1 MGHPRSTDSL
11 PSSVKLAAA
20 LLVVYGAAV
29 VLNATVIQEAGG
41 WAAPRDF
48 PRALIRLLGTGLI
61 AWGLVQR
68 ARWAWWVG
76 VILAAFW
83 LVAGAAAVLVVERGD
98 VYWLQP
104 SGFQVF
110 LMVSLLCL
118 GLALGLLLS
127 PSARRVF
134 RRPASSPAPQPTGP
148 GGPKL
153 GGGETSGSL

>member
-1 MGHPRSTDSL
+1 MGHPRGTDSL

-68 ARWAWWVG
+68 ARWAWWLG

-118 GLALGLLLS
+118 GLALALLLS

-134 RRPASSPAPQPTGP
+134 RRPAA
-148 GGPKL
+148 
-153 GGGETSGSL
+153 

>member
-1 MGHPRSTDSL
+1 MGHPRGTDSL
-11 PSSVKLAAA
+11 PSSVKLAAV

-68 ARWAWWVG
+68 ARWAWWLG
-76 VILAAFW
+76 VILAALW

-118 GLALGLLLS
+118 GLALALLLS

-134 RRPASSPAPQPTGP
+134 RRPPA
-148 GGPKL
+148 
-153 GGGETSGSL
+153 

>member
-1 MGHPRSTDSL
+1 MEHPRGTESL
-11 PSSVKLAAA
+11 PGSVKLAAA
-20 LLVVYGAAV
+20 LLVLYGVAV
-29 VLNATVIQEAGG
+29 VLNATVIQNEGG
-41 WAAPRDF
+41 WAAPRDV
-48 PRALIRLLGTGLI
+48 PRAIIRLAGTGMI
-61 AWGLVQR
+61 AWGLVHR
-68 ARWAWWVG
+68 ARWAWWLG
-76 VILAAFW
+76 VILAAAW
-83 LVAGAAAVLVVERGD
+83 LVAGAVAVLVVDRGD

>member
-1 MGHPRSTDSL
+1 MGHPPGTDAL

-29 VLNATVIQEAGG
+29 VLNATVIQSAGG
-41 WAAPRDF
+41 WAAPHDF
-48 PRALIRLLGTGLI
+48 PRAVIRLLGTGLI
-61 AWGLVQR
+61 AWGLVHR
-68 ARWAWWVG
+68 ARWAWWLG

-83 LVAGAAAVLVVERGD
+83 LAAGAAAVLVVERGD

-110 LMVSLLCL
+110 LIVSLLCL
-118 GLALGLLLS
+118 GLVLALLLS

-134 RRPASSPAPQPTGP
+134 RRPAA
-148 GGPKL
+148 
-153 GGGETSGSL
+153 

>member
-1 MGHPRSTDSL
+1 
-11 PSSVKLAAA
+11 
-20 LLVVYGAAV
+20 
-29 VLNATVIQEAGG
+29 VLNATVIQSAAG

-48 PRALIRLLGTGLI
+48 PRAVVRLFGTGLI
-61 AWGLVQR
+61 AWGLVHR
-68 ARWAWWVG
+68 ARWAWWLG

-83 LVAGAAAVLVVERGD
+83 LAAGAAAVLVVERGD

-118 GLALGLLLS
+118 GLALALLLS

-134 RRPASSPAPQPTGP
+134 RRPAA
-148 GGPKL
+148 
-153 GGGETSGSL
+153 